1 MFSARGTASDRL
13 PERGACSVSQTR
25 IGCRL
30 RRLTRKHPALP
41 LLVTARRCK
50 ALGGVSQIRPADKRC
65 TFRSVSRFSLGRRM
79 SVRRLKLKEYPLRSR
94 RFGLVVLAVLACLA
108 ACGGGNLPSAGDSP
122 SAVLG
127 TADPILGGGTVR
139 SISATFG
146 AADLHAL
153 YTRLNSA
160 AFQSQLVRFSCGEA
174 VPVLA
179 FTVSIWERAEYQ
191 ERHILI
197 QSRPTFDAGGRE
209 RCLSFGLGYLLDL
222 EVQRIDRGEPIN
234 YHYRNPMTGKEL
246 APEPLAVPRA
256 PACDCSKRDGKEE
269 WVTWPDPSS
278 SK

>member
-65 TFRSVSRFSLGRRM
+65 TFRSVSRFSLGRRI

-108 ACGGGNLPSAGDSP
+108 ACSSSNLPSAGNSP

-179 FTVSIWERAEYQ
+179 FTVSIWERAEYYKNGTSSFSLDRPSMQ
-191 ERHILI
+191 EGGN
-197 QSRPTFDAGGRE
+197 DA
-209 RCLSFGLGYLLDL
+209 C
-222 EVQRIDRGEPIN
+222 
-234 YHYRNPMTGKEL
+234 
-246 APEPLAVPRA
+246 PLASATFLTSRFSVSTEA
-256 PACDCSKRDGKEE
+256 SQSTITTEIL
-269 WVTWPDPSS
+269 
-278 SK
+278 